1 MQSFFRY
8 TNIMITFIICF
19 ALLVVAYFTY
29 GKFVEKIMQ
38 PDADRKTPAYT
49 MTDGVDYVPMPA
61 WRMFMIQFLNIA
73 GLGPIFG
80 AIMGAKFGT
89 SAYIWIVIGCIFA
102 GATHDYVAGMLSLR
116 HGGESLP
123 DLIGRYLGKKTMN
136 VVRVFSI
143 VLMIL
148 VGVVFMSGPAG
159 LLENLTSI
167 DSFTWTV
174 IIFVYYLMASML
186 PIDKLIGKV
195 YPLFALA
202 LLFMAVGIM
211 FQLIMHWPSIPE
223 LWDGVGNTHP
233 NAENV
238 PIFPMLFISIACGAI
253 SGFHA
258 TQSPMMARCMTDEK
272 QGRPIFYGAM
282 IVEGIVALIWAA
294 AANYFFMQNGKDV
307 SNAAII
313 VNDITKH
320 WLGAIGA
327 VVAVL
332 GVIFAP
338 ITSGDTAF
346 RSARLIVADMLKM
359 SQQKIKNRLII
370 CVPLFIVAAGI
381 LWYSLADKQG
391 FDIIWRYF
399 AWSNQTL
406 SVFTL
411 WAMTVYLYNN
421 KRKYTLV
428 ALIPA
433 LLMTM
438 VTVLY
443 ILIAPEGFTLPYNVG
458 LGIATFCVLLVSG
471 GVFYKVKKSN
481 K

>member
-1 MQSFFRY
+1 
-8 TNIMITFIICF
+8 MITFIVC
-19 ALLVVAYFTY
+19 LLILIVAYFTY
-29 GKFVEKIMQ
+29 GKFIENIIK
-38 PDADRKTPAYT
+38 PDANKKTPAYT
-49 MTDGVDYVPMPA
+49 KADGVDYVPMPA
-61 WRMFMIQFLNIA
+61 WKMFMIQFLNIA

-80 AIMGAKFGT
+80 AIMGAKFGV
-89 SAYIWIVIGCIFA
+89 SAYIWIVVGCIFA
-102 GATHDYVAGMLSLR
+102 GATHDYIAGMLSLK

-202 LLFMAVGIM
+202 LIFMAVGIM
-211 FQLIMHWPSIPE
+211 FQLVMHWPSIPE
-223 LWDGVGNTHP
+223 VWDGVGNTHP

-258 TQSPMMARCMTDEK
+258 TQSPMMARCMTNEK

-359 SQQKIKNRLII
+359 PQQKIKNRLII
-370 CVPLFIVAAGI
+370 CVPLFVVAAGI

-443 ILIAPEGFTLPYNVG
+443 ILIAPEGFTLPYNIG
-458 LGIATFCVLLVSG
+458 LAIATLCVLLVLG
-471 GVFYKVKKSN
+471 GVFYRIKKSN

>member
-1 MQSFFRY
+1 
-8 TNIMITFIICF
+8 MITFIIC
-19 ALLVVAYFTY
+19 LLILIVAYFTY
-29 GKFVEKIMQ
+29 GKFIENIIK
-38 PDADRKTPAYT
+38 PDANKKTPALT
-49 MTDGVDYVPMPA
+49 KTDGVDYVPMPA
-61 WRMFMIQFLNIA
+61 WKMFMIQFLNIA

-80 AIMGAKFGT
+80 AIMGAKFGV
-89 SAYIWIVIGCIFA
+89 SAYIWIVVGCIFA

-116 HGGESLP
+116 HEGESLP
-123 DLIGRYLGKKTMN
+123 DLIGIYLGKGVMN
-136 VVRVFSI
+136 FVRVFSI
-143 VLMIL
+143 LLMIL
-148 VGVVFMSGPAG
+148 VGVVFTSGPAG
-159 LLENLTSI
+159 LLQNLTGMESMWWI
-167 DSFTWTV
+167 L
-174 IIFVYYLMASML
+174 IIFFYYLLASML

-195 YPLFALA
+195 YPIFAIA
-202 LLFMAVGIM
+202 LIFMAVGVM
-211 FQLIMHWPSIPE
+211 TQLFVQWPSLPE
-223 LWDGVGNTHP
+223 LWDGLSNTHP
-233 NAENV
+233 KAESV

-258 TQSPMMARCMTDEK
+258 TQSPMMARCMTNEK

-294 AANYFFMQNGKDV
+294 AANYFFQENGMAEN
-307 SNAAII
+307 NAAVI
-313 VNDITKH
+313 VNDITRN
-320 WLGAIGA
+320 WLGRFGA
-327 VVAVL
+327 VLAIL

-338 ITSGDTAF
+338 ITSGDTAL

-443 ILIAPEGFTLPYNVG
+443 ILIAPEGFTLPYNIG
-458 LGIATFCVLLVSG
+458 LAIASLCVLLVAG
-471 GVFYKVKKSN
+471 GVFYKIKKSN

>member
-1 MQSFFRY
+1 
-8 TNIMITFIICF
+8 MITFIICF

-102 GATHDYVAGMLSLR
+102 GATHDYVAGMLSLK

-186 PIDKLIGKV
+186 PIDKVIGKV

-202 LLFMAVGIM
+202 LIFMAVGIM

-223 LWDGVGNTHP
+223 IWDGVGNTHP

-258 TQSPMMARCMTDEK
+258 TQSPMMARCMTNEK

-359 SQQKIKNRLII
+359 PQQKIKNRLII
-370 CVPLFIVAAGI
+370 CLPLFVVAAGI

-399 AWSNQTL
+399 AWSNQSL

-443 ILIAPEGFTLPYNVG
+443 ILIAPEGFTLPYNIG
-458 LGIATFCVLLVSG
+458 LAIATLCVLLVLG
-471 GVFYKVKKSN
+471 GVFYRIKKSN

>member
-1 MQSFFRY
+1 
-8 TNIMITFIICF
+8 MITFIICF
-19 ALLVVAYFTY
+19 ALLVLAYFTY

-102 GATHDYVAGMLSLR
+102 GATHDYVAGMLSLK

-233 NAENV
+233 DAENV

-258 TQSPMMARCMTDEK
+258 TQSPMMARCMTNEK

-359 SQQKIKNRLII
+359 PQQKIKNRLII
-370 CVPLFIVAAGI
+370 CVPLFVVAAGI

-443 ILIAPEGFTLPYNVG
+443 ILIAPEGFTLPYNIG
-458 LGIATFCVLLVSG
+458 LAIATLCVLLVLG
-471 GVFYKVKKSN
+471 GVFYRIKKSN

>member
-1 MQSFFRY
+1 
-8 TNIMITFIICF
+8 MITFLICF
-19 ALLVVAYFTY
+19 AILVVAYFTY

-102 GATHDYVAGMLSLR
+102 GATHDYVAGMLSLK

-202 LLFMAVGIM
+202 LIFMAVGIM
-211 FQLIMHWPSIPE
+211 FQLVMHWPSIPE
-223 LWDGVGNTHP
+223 VWDGVGNTHP

-258 TQSPMMARCMTDEK
+258 TQSPMMARCMTNEK

-359 SQQKIKNRLII
+359 PQQKIKNRLII
-370 CVPLFIVAAGI
+370 CVPLFVVAAGI

-443 ILIAPEGFTLPYNVG
+443 ILIAPEGFTLPYNIG
-458 LGIATFCVLLVSG
+458 LAIATLCVLLVLG
-471 GVFYKVKKSN
+471 GVFYRIKKSN

>member
-1 MQSFFRY
+1 
-8 TNIMITFIICF
+8 MI
-19 ALLVVAYFTY
+19 VAYFTY
-29 GKFVEKIMQ
+29 GKFIENIIK
-38 PDADRKTPAYT
+38 PDANKKTPALT
-49 MTDGVDYVPMPA
+49 KTDGVDYVPMPA
-61 WRMFMIQFLNIA
+61 WKMFMIQFLNIA

-80 AIMGAKFGT
+80 AIMGAKFGV
-89 SAYIWIVIGCIFA
+89 SAYIWIVVGCIFA

-116 HGGESLP
+116 HEGESLP
-123 DLIGRYLGKKTMN
+123 DLIGIYLGKGVMN
-136 VVRVFSI
+136 FVRVFSI
-143 VLMIL
+143 LLMIL
-148 VGVVFMSGPAG
+148 VGVVFTSGPAG
-159 LLENLTSI
+159 LLQNLTGMESMWWI
-167 DSFTWTV
+167 L
-174 IIFVYYLMASML
+174 IIFFYYLLASML

-195 YPLFALA
+195 YPIFAIA
-202 LLFMAVGIM
+202 LIFMAVGVM
-211 FQLIMHWPSIPE
+211 TQLFVQWPSLPE
-223 LWDGVGNTHP
+223 LWDGLSNTHP
-233 NAENV
+233 KAESV

-258 TQSPMMARCMTDEK
+258 TQSPMMARCMTNEK

-294 AANYFFMQNGKDV
+294 AANYFFQENGMAEN
-307 SNAAII
+307 NAAVI
-313 VNDITKH
+313 VNDITRN
-320 WLGAIGA
+320 WLGRFGA
-327 VVAVL
+327 VLAIL

-338 ITSGDTAF
+338 ITSGDTAL

-443 ILIAPEGFTLPYNVG
+443 ILIAPEGFTLPYNIG
-458 LGIATFCVLLVSG
+458 LAIASLCVLLVAG
-471 GVFYKVKKSN
+471 GVFYKIKKSN

>member
-1 MQSFFRY
+1 
-8 TNIMITFIICF
+8 MITFIICF

-61 WRMFMIQFLNIA
+61 WKMFMIQFLNIA

-202 LLFMAVGIM
+202 LIFMAVGIM
-211 FQLIMHWPSIPE
+211 FQLVMHWPSIPE
-223 LWDGVGNTHP
+223 VWDGVGNTHP

-258 TQSPMMARCMTDEK
+258 TQSPMMARCMTNEK

-359 SQQKIKNRLII
+359 PQQKIKNRLII
-370 CVPLFIVAAGI
+370 CVPLFVVAAGI

-443 ILIAPEGFTLPYNVG
+443 ILIAPEGFTLPYNIG
-458 LGIATFCVLLVSG
+458 LAIATLCVLLVLG
-471 GVFYKVKKSN
+471 GVFYRIKKSN

>member
-1 MQSFFRY
+1 
-8 TNIMITFIICF
+8 MITFIICF

-102 GATHDYVAGMLSLR
+102 GATHDYVAGMLSLK
-116 HGGESLP
+116 HNGESLP

-159 LLENLTSI
+159 LLQNLTSI
-167 DSFTWTV
+167 DSFTWIV
-174 IIFVYYLMASML
+174 IIFVYYLLASML
-186 PIDKLIGKV
+186 PIDKVIGKV

-202 LLFMAVGIM
+202 LIFMAVGIM

-223 LWDGVGNTHP
+223 IWDGVGNTHP

-258 TQSPMMARCMTDEK
+258 TQSPMMARCMTNEK

-359 SQQKIKNRLII
+359 PQQKIKNRLII
-370 CVPLFIVAAGI
+370 CVPLFVVAAGI

-443 ILIAPEGFTLPYNVG
+443 ILIAPEGFTLPYNIG
-458 LGIATFCVLLVSG
+458 LAIATLCVLLVLG
-471 GVFYKVKKSN
+471 GVFYRIKKSN

>member
-1 MQSFFRY
+1 
-8 TNIMITFIICF
+8 MI
-19 ALLVVAYFTY
+19 VAYFTY
-29 GKFVEKIMQ
+29 GKFIENIIK
-38 PDADRKTPAYT
+38 PDANKKTPALT
-49 MTDGVDYVPMPA
+49 KTDGVDYVPMPA
-61 WRMFMIQFLNIA
+61 WKMFMIQFLNIA

-80 AIMGAKFGT
+80 AIMGAKFGV
-89 SAYIWIVIGCIFA
+89 SAYIWIVVGCIFA
-102 GATHDYVAGMLSLR
+102 GATHDYIAGMLSLR
-116 HGGESLP
+116 HEGESLP

-174 IIFVYYLMASML
+174 IIFVYYLLASML

-202 LLFMAVGIM
+202 LIFMAVGIM
-211 FQLIMHWPSIPE
+211 FQLVMHWPSIPE
-223 LWDGVGNTHP
+223 VWDGVGNTHP

-258 TQSPMMARCMTDEK
+258 TQSPMMARCMTNEK

-359 SQQKIKNRLII
+359 PQQKIKNRLII
-370 CVPLFIVAAGI
+370 CVPLFVVAAGI

-443 ILIAPEGFTLPYNVG
+443 ILIAPEGFTLPYNIG
-458 LGIATFCVLLVSG
+458 LAIATLCVLLVLG
-471 GVFYKVKKSN
+471 GVFYRIKKSN

>member
-1 MQSFFRY
+1 
-8 TNIMITFIICF
+8 MITFIICF

-102 GATHDYVAGMLSLR
+102 GATHDYVAGMLSLK

-202 LLFMAVGIM
+202 LIFMAVGIM
-211 FQLIMHWPSIPE
+211 FQLVMHWPSIPE
-223 LWDGVGNTHP
+223 VWDGVGNTHP

-258 TQSPMMARCMTDEK
+258 TQSPMMARCMTNEK

-359 SQQKIKNRLII
+359 PQQKIKNRLII
-370 CVPLFIVAAGI
+370 CLPLFVVAAGI

-399 AWSNQTL
+399 AWSNQSL

-443 ILIAPEGFTLPYNVG
+443 ILIAPEGFTLPYNIG
-458 LGIATFCVLLVSG
+458 LAIATLCVLLVLG
-471 GVFYKVKKSN
+471 GVFYRIKKSN

>member
-1 MQSFFRY
+1 
-8 TNIMITFIICF
+8 MITFIICF
-19 ALLVVAYFTY
+19 ALLVLAYFTY

-102 GATHDYVAGMLSLR
+102 GATHDYVAGMLSLK

-202 LLFMAVGIM
+202 LIFMAVGIM
-211 FQLIMHWPSIPE
+211 FQLVMHWPSIPE
-223 LWDGVGNTHP
+223 VWDGVGNTHP

-258 TQSPMMARCMTDEK
+258 TQSPMMARCMTNEK

-359 SQQKIKNRLII
+359 PQQKIKNRLII
-370 CVPLFIVAAGI
+370 CLPLFVVAAGI

-399 AWSNQTL
+399 AWSNQSL

-443 ILIAPEGFTLPYNVG
+443 ILIAPEGFTLPYNIG
-458 LGIATFCVLLVSG
+458 LAIATLCVLLVLG
-471 GVFYKVKKSN
+471 GVFYRIKKSN